1 MFLNKTNIVFCL
13 VISFWFLKQFLGS
26 LNEQFRI
33 PKELQIRFHQTHV
46 LVVHPCTSRDP
57 LSKDM
62 LHCVHQGVAP
72 LAIASLIT
80 HHFEDLDGSLT
91 IAGLDAALTS
101 QAWPHYQQWKNDR
114 REVVAPTSS
123 KFSSKKFGRSTWV
136 EYPEL
141 ASCYK
146 GAMVKYMI
154 FWASA
159 FLTEALQTNDTPR
172 ARKRAY
178 CSYCVGLFSIL
189 TRNSGAFPSTG
200 CCRWHVLLGSY
211 FFTLLPRFGSGS
223 SFAAPKPKNVQSGAK
238 IPQSFAYV
246 FELTDHSK
254 KTRDMIIFFTW
265 MKILWNIY
273 LGLQAE
279 PTPIQWTRWYCTDT
293 VLWLSSACDQKKWSP
308 AESSQASG
316 QGDMKHVGEIKLDL
330 LYGSFCI
337 GVFFPGGK
345 TSKRNVTS
353 TIVFSSR
360 LGSLKNDVWC
370 YTWKKCTGGFFLL
383 HGFILRR
390 CPKTLM
396 GFPPLGIC

>member
-178 CSYCVGLFSIL
+178 CSYCLAYFQFLQEIQGPFLPQDVADDMCYWGRTFLLFYQDLAVEARLQHPNRKMYKVVPKFHSLLHMCLNLRI
-189 TRNSGAFPSTG
+189 TRRN
-200 CCRWHVLLGSY
+200 
-211 FFTLLPRFGSGS
+211 PR
-223 SFAAPKPKNVQSGAK
+223 
-238 IPQSFAYV
+238 Y
-246 FELTDHSK
+246 DHLYM
-254 KTRDMIIFFTW
+254 DEDF
-265 MKILWNIY
+265 
-273 LGLQAE
+273 
-279 PTPIQWTRWYCTDT
+279 
-293 VLWLSSACDQKKWSP
+293 
-308 AESSQASG
+308 
-316 QGDMKHVGEIKLDL
+316 MKHI
-330 LYGSFCI
+330 
-337 GVFFPGGK
+337 
-345 TSKRNVTS
+345 
-353 TIVFSSR
+353 SR
-360 LGSLKNDVWC
+360 IASRTHPNTMDKVV
-370 YTWKKCTGGFFLL
+370 L
-383 HGFILRR
+383 HRYRAMIEL
-390 CPKTLM
+390 CM
-396 GFPPLGIC
+396 